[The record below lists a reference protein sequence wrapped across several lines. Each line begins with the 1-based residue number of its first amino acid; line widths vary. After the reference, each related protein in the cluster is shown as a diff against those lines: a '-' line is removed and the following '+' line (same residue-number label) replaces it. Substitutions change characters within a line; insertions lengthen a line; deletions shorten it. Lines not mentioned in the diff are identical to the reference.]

1 MNRRPNVT
9 RREVITGALAAGA
22 FEVFVPRVIRAQS
35 AEKIRLITIAHD
47 SLTPIYY
54 GLQHGHFQR
63 AGIDL
68 EIITASS
75 GAVSTQAV
83 VAGTYELGNSSLL
96 ATMAA
101 HLRGIEVAIVAPNS
115 IYTPKNPATLLQVA
129 MDSTAKTGADLN
141 GKIVAASALH
151 DLSELSIRSWVDKTG
166 GDAKS
171 LQFVEVPNSATEAAL
186 AEHRVA
192 AGIIN
197 EPLLDISIQAGKTKT
212 LGDALGTIAPTFMY
226 AGFIARLEWAHQNA
240 DLVRRFTRVMGGLAS
255 YTNVHPSETVEMMA
269 EVTKVP
275 VPVMQKVR
283 RVLCATR
290 LDPAMVQPLIDAA
303 AKYQQI
309 ARGFP
314 AQEIFFK

>member
-1 MNRRPNVT
+1 MQRID
-9 RREVITGALAAGA
+9 VIKGAAALGA
-22 FEVFVPRVIRAQS
+22 AEVFVPRIVRAQT
-35 AEKIRLITIAHD
+35 AEKLRLITIAHD

-54 GLQHGHFQR
+54 GLQHGAFER

-83 VAGTYELGNSSLL
+83 VAGTYEIGNSSLL

-101 HLRGIEVAIVAPNS
+101 HLRGIEIAIVAPNS

-141 GKIVAASALH
+141 GKIIAASALH
-151 DLSELSIRSWVDKTG
+151 DLSDLSIRSWVDKNG
-166 GDAKS
+166 GDSKT

-186 AEHRVA
+186 VEHRVA

-226 AGFIARLEWAHQNA
+226 AGFIARLDWANQHG
-240 DLVRRFTRVMGGLAS
+240 DLLRRFTRVMGTLAT
-255 YTNVHPSETVEMMA
+255 YTNAHPAETVEMMA

-275 VPVMQKVR
+275 VAVMRKVR

-303 AKYQQI
+303 AKYQEI
-309 ARGFP
+309 ARAFP
-314 AQEIFFK
+314 AKEIFWT